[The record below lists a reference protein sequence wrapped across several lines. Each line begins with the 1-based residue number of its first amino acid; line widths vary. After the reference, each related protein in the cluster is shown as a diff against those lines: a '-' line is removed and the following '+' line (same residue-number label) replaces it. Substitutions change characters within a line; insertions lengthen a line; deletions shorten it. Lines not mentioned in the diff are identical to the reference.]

1 MIAGM
6 ACGGGPVMGSIG
18 PFSLSTCSGCGTGK
32 SKIEGE
38 CGGRGP
44 KVGRWG
50 LEAGGGGGS
59 LDGPGGGGRG
69 SDESPGGGGGGS
81 DEGPGGGGNS
91 LPK

>member
-1 MIAGM
+1 MIAGT

-18 PFSLSTCSGCGTGK
+18 PFTLSTCSGCGSGK

-44 KVGRWG
+44 RGGRWG

-59 LDGPGGGGRG
+59 LDGPGGG
-69 SDESPGGGGGGS
+69 SDEGPGGDGGGS

>member
-1 MIAGM
+1 MIAGT

-18 PFSLSTCSGCGTGK
+18 PFTLSTCSGCGTGK

-44 KVGRWG
+44 RVGRWG
-50 LEAGGGGGS
+50 LGGGGS
-59 LDGPGGGGRG
+59 LDGPG
-69 SDESPGGGGGGS
+69 DGGGGS